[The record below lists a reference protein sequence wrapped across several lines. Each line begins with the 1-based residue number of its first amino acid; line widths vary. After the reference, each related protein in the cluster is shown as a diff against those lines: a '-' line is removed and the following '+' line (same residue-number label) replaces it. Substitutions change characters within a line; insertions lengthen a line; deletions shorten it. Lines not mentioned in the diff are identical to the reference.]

1 MQVQQFAVPEAL
13 RAHVRYF
20 WTMESA
26 AGAASFRTIV
36 DGCPGLLFQ
45 HGAAGLQPQAGKP
58 WTRLLLHGQATQPLE
73 VVSVAP
79 FQLIGM
85 CLQPGALAS
94 VFGLAAEE
102 LTDSCMDPDLL
113 SAAPGF
119 RLAERLGNADSVSA
133 QLDQLTAYLQTAINR
148 QGAAPE
154 PPIEQAVQRIVA
166 TGGGLNLRQLQD
178 ELQLSERSFQR
189 KFKQRVGVSP
199 KLFARIC
206 QFQESL
212 GQLRRAEYEK
222 LSDIAYNHDYADQSH
237 YIRAFREFAGSTPQ
251 QFRQQARGQ
260 VDDFPALRR

>member
-1 MQVQQFAVPEAL
+1 MQVQQIAVPEVL

-20 WTMESA
+20 WTMESTA
-26 AGAASFRTIV
+26 AASFRTIV

-45 HGAAGLQPQAGKP
+45 HGAAGLEPQAGKP

-73 VVSVAP
+73 VVAAEP
-79 FQLIGM
+79 FRLIGM

-94 VFGLAAEE
+94 VFGLEAEE
-102 LTDSCMDPDLL
+102 LTDSCVDPDLL
-113 SAAPGF
+113 AAAPGF
-119 RLAERLGNADSVSA
+119 RLAERLGNADSMA
-133 QLDQLTAYLQTAINR
+133 GQLELLTAYLQVAINR
-148 QGAAPE
+148 KGATPE
-154 PPIEQAVQRIVA
+154 PYIEQAVQRIAA
-166 TGGGLNLRQLQD
+166 TGGGLSLRQLQH
-178 ELQLSERSFQR
+178 ELQVSERNFQR
-189 KFKQRVGVSP
+189 RFKQRVGVSA

-222 LSDIAYNHDYADQSH
+222 LSDIAYTQEYADQSH

-251 QFRQQARGQ
+251 QFRQQAQGQ

>member
-20 WTMESA
+20 WTMESPN
-26 AGAASFRTIV
+26 AASFRTLV

-45 HGAAGLQPQAGKP
+45 GGAAGLQPQAGKP

-73 VVSVAP
+73 VVATEP

-94 VFGLAAEE
+94 VFGLEAEE
-102 LTDSCMDPDLL
+102 LTDSCLDPDLL
-113 SAAPGF
+113 AAAPGF
-119 RLAERLGNADSVSA
+119 RLAEQLGNADSVA
-133 QLDQLTAYLQTAINR
+133 GQLELLTAYLQAAIGR

-154 PPIEQAVQRIVA
+154 PYIEQAVQRIAA
-166 TGGGLNLRQLQD
+166 TGGGLNLRQLQH
-178 ELQLSERSFQR
+178 ELQVSERSFQR
-189 KFKQRVGVSP
+189 RFKQRVGVSP

-222 LSDIAYNHDYADQSH
+222 LSDIAYNQEYADQSH

-251 QFRQQARGQ
+251 QFRQQAQGQ
-260 VDDFPALRR
+260 AEDFPALRR